1 MQCVC
6 VCVCVCERER
16 ERERELASLHL
27 VELTVPFETTIKDAV
42 TRKRARYSELLC
54 TGVLKDC
61 KGSQARHC

>member
-1 MQCVC
+1 M
-6 VCVCVCERER
+6 CVCEREK
-16 ERERELASLHL
+16 ERERELAYIHF
-27 VELTVPFETTIKDAV
+27 VELTVPFETTMEEAV